1 MTHQLAE
8 PDLSLR
14 LGVDAGAPRL
24 ARHHVRLVDSPSPDL
39 RDAVVLLTSEI
50 VARAVEQGGASGAGG
65 ALELWVWMP
74 PDVVRVELHGPSAL
88 AEVVPGLP
96 PWHFD
101 LMLLDSIADR
111 WSLDAGAQGAC
122 FWFEIDRRRDREPPP
137 ASETA
142 ATGERSPAL
151 QR

>member
-1 MTHQLAE
+1 MTQELAP
-8 PDLSLR
+8 PDLLLR
-14 LGVDAGAPRL
+14 LGVNAGAPRV

-50 VARAVEQGGASGAGG
+50 VARAVEQGAASAQGD
-65 ALELWVWMP
+65 ALELCVWMP
-74 PDVVRVELHGPSAL
+74 PEVVRVELHGPSDL
-88 AEVVPGLP
+88 AAVVPGLP

-111 WSLDAGAQGAC
+111 WALQTGAHGAC
-122 FWFEIDRRRDREPPP
+122 FWFEIDRRRARERDV
-137 ASETA
+137 
-142 ATGERSPAL
+142 GEEAVAL

>member
-1 MTHQLAE
+1 M
-8 PDLSLR
+8 LR
-14 LGVDAGAPRL
+14 LDPDAAAPRL

-50 VARAVEQGGASGAGG
+50 VARAVEQGAA
-65 ALELWVWMP
+65 AQVDDPLELSVWMP
-74 PDVVRVELHGPSAL
+74 RDVVRVELHGPRAL
-88 AEVVPGLP
+88 AQVVPGLP

-111 WSLDAGAQGAC
+111 WSLDADAGGAC
-122 FWFEIDRRRDREPPP
+122 FWFEIDRRAARQERESEP
-137 ASETA
+137 ARVA
-142 ATGERSPAL
+142 AGQAQHAL